1 MERDSGRERD
11 CRGCRGVSACLTE
24 VGEENERQKE
34 RERERVCVRDLLTGS
49 GRFDKSCLTHLL
61 QGITWEGDG

>member
-34 RERERVCVRDLLTGS
+34 RERERER
-49 GRFDKSCLTHLL
+49 GRFHCCGCIKPMRWLT
-61 QGITWEGDG
+61 QSE